1 MKCGHCLVVDSLNE
15 HSCPAQANIVSIQ
28 RMAAVRRGPGVVCS
42 CGTALGNA
50 LVLDVEQKVAF

>member
-28 RMAAVRRGPGVVCS
+28 RMAAVRRRPGVVCGY
-42 CGTALGNA
+42 GTESGILESNEVD
-50 LVLDVEQKVAF
+50 LKFQ